1 MVDPLTLGTSAGLG
15 GFGVYLLNRYW
26 KQRQARLRAQA
37 LLEKYSTRSQIGMHQ
52 GPMRLL
58 VSMPQVGELPPSE
71 REAWQERD
79 ERRNRNFLEL
89 GLLQEVPEN
98 NGDEDSTP
106 SEDQR
111 REELTSRAAWMEH
124 HEPPLQQHAAVVSEE
139 HIGSG
144 VIVATEEDE
153 EPEVNMDERL
163 EREGGASGEV
173 QISLAWDDY
182 NDLDL
187 HLFCPSGE
195 RIYFNNKKS
204 ECGGVLD
211 VDMNVRPVSKTPVE
225 NVVWRQNAPLG
236 TYKVGVHFYKHHRK
250 RRTKRLCKFRL
261 RVVTHGQSKEY
272 LGSIKYGQAMQM
284 VTSFS
289 LADASHK
296 SWAAIAAPNGPAVS
310 LNVAGNNSARVESN
324 GRISSQCSIKP
335 P

>member
-1 MVDPLTLGTSAGLG
+1 MVDPVTLGTSLGLG

-26 KQRQARLRAQA
+26 QQRQAQLRAQA
-37 LLEKYSTRSQIGMHQ
+37 LLDKYSTRSRIGLHQ
-52 GPMRLL
+52 GEMRLL
-58 VSMPQVGELPPSE
+58 VTMPQVGELPLAE
-71 REAWQERD
+71 QAAWQERD

-89 GLLQEVPEN
+89 GLLQANAEAERTPDIDENVPDD
-98 NGDEDSTP
+98 DERLMELEARQEWTDEHETP
-106 SEDQR
+106 
-111 REELTSRAAWMEH
+111 LTE
-124 HEPPLQQHAAVVSEE
+124 HAAVVAEE
-139 HIGSG
+139 HVGSG

-204 ECGGVLD
+204 ECGGHLD
-211 VDMNVRPVSKTPVE
+211 VDMNVRPVSNTPVE
-225 NVVWRQNAPLG
+225 NVVWAGNAPLG

-250 RRTKRLCKFRL
+250 RRTKRVCKYRL
-261 RVVTHGQSKEY
+261 RVVTHGRSREY

-289 LADASHK
+289 LADAAHK
-296 SWAAIAAPNGPAVS
+296 G
-310 LNVAGNNSARVESN
+310 
-324 GRISSQCSIKP
+324 
-335 P
+335 

>member
-1 MVDPLTLGTSAGLG
+1 MVDPVSLGTSLGLG

-26 KQRQARLRAQA
+26 QQRQAQLRAQA
-37 LLEKYSTRSQIGMHQ
+37 LLDKYSTRSRIGLHQ
-52 GPMRLL
+52 GEMRLL
-58 VSMPQVGELPPSE
+58 VTMPQVGELPLAE
-71 REAWQERD
+71 QAAWQERD

-89 GLLQEVPEN
+89 GLLQPNAEAE
-98 NGDEDSTP
+98 STP
-106 SEDQR
+106 GVNEDVPDDDER
-111 REELTSRAAWMEH
+111 LMELEARQVWTNEH
-124 HEPPLQQHAAVVSEE
+124 ETPMTEHAAVVAEE
-139 HIGSG
+139 HVGSG
-144 VIVATEEDE
+144 VILATEEDE

-163 EREGGASGEV
+163 EREGGASGDV

-204 ECGGVLD
+204 ECGGHLD

-225 NVVWRQNAPLG
+225 NVVWAGNAPLG

-250 RRTKRLCKFRL
+250 RRTKRVCKYRL
-261 RVVTHGQSKEY
+261 RVVTHGRSREY

-289 LADASHK
+289 LADAAHK
-296 SWAAIAAPNGPAVS
+296 G
-310 LNVAGNNSARVESN
+310 
-324 GRISSQCSIKP
+324 
-335 P
+335 

>member
-52 GPMRLL
+52 GRMRLL
-58 VSMPQVGELPPSE
+58 VSMTQVGELPPAE
-71 REAWQERD
+71 REAWRERD
-79 ERRNRNFLEL
+79 ERRDRNFLEL
-89 GLLQEVPEN
+89 GLLQEIPEHSI
-98 NGDEDSTP
+98 DEDSTP
-106 SEDQR
+106 SEEQR
-111 REELTSRAAWMEH
+111 REELTSRTEWMERN
-124 HEPPLQQHAAVVSEE
+124 EPPLQQHATVVSEE
-139 HIGSG
+139 HVGSG
-144 VIVATEEDE
+144 VIIATHEDE

-204 ECGGVLD
+204 DCGGILD

-250 RRTKRLCKFRL
+250 RRTRRNCKFRL

-272 LGSIKYGQAMQM
+272 LGAIKYGQAMQM

-289 LADASHK
+289 LSDASHK
-296 SWAAIAAPNGPAVS
+296 S
-310 LNVAGNNSARVESN
+310 
-324 GRISSQCSIKP
+324 
-335 P
+335 

>member
-1 MVDPLTLGTSAGLG
+1 MVDPVTLGTSLGLG

-26 KQRQARLRAQA
+26 QQRQAQLRAQA
-37 LLEKYSTRSQIGMHQ
+37 LLDKYSTRSRIGLHQ
-52 GPMRLL
+52 GEMRLL
-58 VSMPQVGELPPSE
+58 VTMPQVGELPLAE
-71 REAWQERD
+71 QAAWQERD

-89 GLLQEVPEN
+89 GLLQANAEAERTPDVDENVPDD
-98 NGDEDSTP
+98 DERLMELEARQAWTDEHETP
-106 SEDQR
+106 
-111 REELTSRAAWMEH
+111 LTE
-124 HEPPLQQHAAVVSEE
+124 HAAVVAEE
-139 HIGSG
+139 HVGSG

-204 ECGGVLD
+204 ECGGHLD
-211 VDMNVRPVSKTPVE
+211 VDMNVRPVSNTPVE
-225 NVVWRQNAPLG
+225 NVVWAGNAPLG

-250 RRTKRLCKFRL
+250 RRTKRVCKYRL
-261 RVVTHGQSKEY
+261 RVVTHGRSREY

-289 LADASHK
+289 LADAAHK
-296 SWAAIAAPNGPAVS
+296 G
-310 LNVAGNNSARVESN
+310 
-324 GRISSQCSIKP
+324 
-335 P
+335 

>member
-1 MVDPLTLGTSAGLG
+1 
-15 GFGVYLLNRYW
+15 
-26 KQRQARLRAQA
+26 
-37 LLEKYSTRSQIGMHQ
+37 
-52 GPMRLL
+52 
-58 VSMPQVGELPPSE
+58 
-71 REAWQERD
+71 
-79 ERRNRNFLEL
+79 
-89 GLLQEVPEN
+89 
-98 NGDEDSTP
+98 
-106 SEDQR
+106 
-111 REELTSRAAWMEH
+111 
-124 HEPPLQQHAAVVSEE
+124 
-139 HIGSG
+139 
-144 VIVATEEDE
+144 
-153 EPEVNMDERL
+153 MDERL

-204 ECGGVLD
+204 ECGGELD

-225 NVVWRQNAPLG
+225 NIVWRQNAPLG

-296 SWAAIAAPNGPAVS
+296 S
-310 LNVAGNNSARVESN
+310 
-324 GRISSQCSIKP
+324 
-335 P
+335 

>member
-52 GPMRLL
+52 GRIRLL
-58 VSMPQVGELPPSE
+58 VTMPQVGELPIAE
-71 REAWQERD
+71 REAWRERD
-79 ERRNRNFLEL
+79 EHRDRNFLEL
-89 GLLQEVPEN
+89 GLLQEIPEN
-98 NGDEDSTP
+98 NEDEDSTP
-106 SEDQR
+106 SEEQR
-111 REELTSRAAWMEH
+111 RQELTSRTEWMDRF
-124 HEPPLQQHAAVVSEE
+124 EPPLQKHAAVVSEE
-139 HIGSG
+139 HVGSG
-144 VIVATEEDE
+144 VIIATEEDE

-250 RRTKRLCKFRL
+250 RRTKRHCKFRL
-261 RVVTHGQSKEY
+261 RVVTHGQTKEY

-296 SWAAIAAPNGPAVS
+296 S
-310 LNVAGNNSARVESN
+310 
-324 GRISSQCSIKP
+324 
-335 P
+335 

>member
-1 MVDPLTLGTSAGLG
+1 MVDPITLGISLGLG

-26 KQRQARLRAQA
+26 QQRQAQLRAQA
-37 LLEKYSTRSQIGMHQ
+37 LLDKYSTRSRIGLHQ
-52 GPMRLL
+52 GEMRLL
-58 VSMPQVGELPPSE
+58 VTMPQVGELPLAE
-71 REAWQERD
+71 QAAWQERD

-89 GLLQEVPEN
+89 GLLQSNAEAESTPDV
-98 NGDEDSTP
+98 DEDVPDDDERLMELEARQEWTSEHETP
-106 SEDQR
+106 MTE
-111 REELTSRAAWMEH
+111 
-124 HEPPLQQHAAVVSEE
+124 HAAVVAEE
-139 HIGSG
+139 HVGSG

-204 ECGGVLD
+204 ECGGHLD
-211 VDMNVRPVSKTPVE
+211 VDMNVRPVSNTPVE
-225 NVVWRQNAPLG
+225 NVVWAGNAPLG

-250 RRTKRLCKFRL
+250 RRTKRICKYRL
-261 RVVTHGQSKEY
+261 RVVTHGRSREY

-289 LADASHK
+289 LADAAHK
-296 SWAAIAAPNGPAVS
+296 G
-310 LNVAGNNSARVESN
+310 
-324 GRISSQCSIKP
+324 
-335 P
+335 

>member
-1 MVDPLTLGTSAGLG
+1 MVDPITLGTSLGLG

-26 KQRQARLRAQA
+26 QQRQAQLRAQA
-37 LLEKYSTRSQIGMHQ
+37 LLDKYSTRSRIGLHQ
-52 GPMRLL
+52 GEMRLL
-58 VSMPQVGELPPSE
+58 VTMPQVGELPLAE
-71 REAWQERD
+71 QAAWQERD

-89 GLLQEVPEN
+89 GLLQPNAESETTPDGNEEVPDD
-98 NGDEDSTP
+98 DE
-106 SEDQR
+106 R
-111 REELTSRAAWMEH
+111 LMELEARQVWTDEH
-124 HEPPLQQHAAVVSEE
+124 ESPMTEHAAVVAEE
-139 HIGSG
+139 HVGSG

-204 ECGGVLD
+204 ECGGHLD
-211 VDMNVRPVSKTPVE
+211 VDMNVRPVSNTPVE
-225 NVVWRQNAPLG
+225 NVVWAGNAPLG

-250 RRTKRLCKFRL
+250 RRTKRVCKYRL
-261 RVVTHGQSKEY
+261 RVVTHGRSREY

-289 LADASHK
+289 LADAAHK
-296 SWAAIAAPNGPAVS
+296 G
-310 LNVAGNNSARVESN
+310 
-324 GRISSQCSIKP
+324 
-335 P
+335 

>member
-1 MVDPLTLGTSAGLG
+1 MVDPVTLGTSLGLG

-26 KQRQARLRAQA
+26 QQRQAQLRAQA
-37 LLEKYSTRSQIGMHQ
+37 LLDKYSTRSRIGLHQ
-52 GPMRLL
+52 GEMRLL
-58 VSMPQVGELPPSE
+58 VTMPQVGELPLAE
-71 REAWQERD
+71 QAAWQERD

-89 GLLQEVPEN
+89 GLLQSNAEAESTPDA
-98 NGDEDSTP
+98 DEDVPDDDERLMELEARQEWTSEHETP
-106 SEDQR
+106 MTE
-111 REELTSRAAWMEH
+111 
-124 HEPPLQQHAAVVSEE
+124 HAAVVAEE
-139 HIGSG
+139 HVGSG
-144 VIVATEEDE
+144 VSVATEEDE

-204 ECGGVLD
+204 ECGGHLD
-211 VDMNVRPVSKTPVE
+211 VDMNVRPVSNTPVE
-225 NVVWRQNAPLG
+225 NVVWAGNAPLG

-250 RRTKRLCKFRL
+250 RRTKRVCKYRL
-261 RVVTHGQSKEY
+261 RVVTHGRSREY

-289 LADASHK
+289 LADAAHK
-296 SWAAIAAPNGPAVS
+296 G
-310 LNVAGNNSARVESN
+310 
-324 GRISSQCSIKP
+324 
-335 P
+335 

>member
-1 MVDPLTLGTSAGLG
+1 MVDPITLGTSLGLG

-26 KQRQARLRAQA
+26 QQRQAQLRAQA
-37 LLEKYSTRSQIGMHQ
+37 LLDKYSTRSRIGLHQ
-52 GPMRLL
+52 GEMRLL
-58 VSMPQVGELPPSE
+58 VTMPQVGELPLAE
-71 REAWQERD
+71 QAAWQERD

-89 GLLQEVPEN
+89 GLLQSNAEAESTPDA
-98 NGDEDSTP
+98 DEDVPDDDERLMELEARQEWTSEHETP
-106 SEDQR
+106 MTE
-111 REELTSRAAWMEH
+111 
-124 HEPPLQQHAAVVSEE
+124 HAAVVAEE
-139 HIGSG
+139 HVGSG
-144 VIVATEEDE
+144 VSVATEEDE

-204 ECGGVLD
+204 ECGGHLD
-211 VDMNVRPVSKTPVE
+211 VDMNVRPVSNTPVE
-225 NVVWRQNAPLG
+225 NVVWAGNAPLG

-250 RRTKRLCKFRL
+250 RRTKRVCKYRL
-261 RVVTHGQSKEY
+261 RVVTHGRSREY

-289 LADASHK
+289 LADAAHK
-296 SWAAIAAPNGPAVS
+296 G
-310 LNVAGNNSARVESN
+310 
-324 GRISSQCSIKP
+324 
-335 P
+335 

>member
-1 MVDPLTLGTSAGLG
+1 MVDPITLGTSLGLG

-26 KQRQARLRAQA
+26 QQRQAQLRAQA
-37 LLEKYSTRSQIGMHQ
+37 LLDKYSTRSRIGLHQ
-52 GPMRLL
+52 GEMRLL
-58 VSMPQVGELPPSE
+58 VTMPQVGELPLAE
-71 REAWQERD
+71 QAAWHERD

-89 GLLQEVPEN
+89 GLLQSNAEAESTPDA
-98 NGDEDSTP
+98 DEDVPDDDERLMELEARQEWTSEHETP
-106 SEDQR
+106 MTE
-111 REELTSRAAWMEH
+111 
-124 HEPPLQQHAAVVSEE
+124 HAAVVAEE
-139 HIGSG
+139 HVGSG
-144 VIVATEEDE
+144 VSVATEEDE

-204 ECGGVLD
+204 ECGGHLD
-211 VDMNVRPVSKTPVE
+211 VDMNVRPVSNTPVE
-225 NVVWRQNAPLG
+225 NVVWAGNAPLG

-250 RRTKRLCKFRL
+250 RRTKRVCKYRL
-261 RVVTHGQSKEY
+261 RVVTHGRSREY

-289 LADASHK
+289 LADAAHK
-296 SWAAIAAPNGPAVS
+296 G
-310 LNVAGNNSARVESN
+310 
-324 GRISSQCSIKP
+324 
-335 P
+335 

>member
-52 GPMRLL
+52 GRMRLL
-58 VSMPQVGELPPSE
+58 VTMPQVGELPIAE
-71 REAWQERD
+71 REAWRERD
-79 ERRNRNFLEL
+79 EHRDRNFLEL
-89 GLLQEVPEN
+89 GLLREIPEN
-98 NGDEDSTP
+98 NEDEDSTP
-106 SEDQR
+106 SEEQR
-111 REELTSRAAWMEH
+111 RQELTSRTEWMDRF
-124 HEPPLQQHAAVVSEE
+124 EPPLQKHAAVVSEE
-139 HIGSG
+139 HVGSG
-144 VIVATEEDE
+144 VIIATEEDE

-250 RRTKRLCKFRL
+250 RRTKRHCKFRL
-261 RVVTHGQSKEY
+261 RVVTHGQTKEY

-296 SWAAIAAPNGPAVS
+296 S
-310 LNVAGNNSARVESN
+310 
-324 GRISSQCSIKP
+324 
-335 P
+335 

>member
-1 MVDPLTLGTSAGLG
+1 MVDPITLGTSLGLG

-26 KQRQARLRAQA
+26 QQRQAQLRAQA
-37 LLEKYSTRSQIGMHQ
+37 LLDKYSTRSRIGLHQ
-52 GPMRLL
+52 GEMRLL
-58 VSMPQVGELPPSE
+58 VTMPQVGELPLAE
-71 REAWQERD
+71 QAAWQERD

-89 GLLQEVPEN
+89 GLLQSNAEAESTPDA
-98 NGDEDSTP
+98 DEDVPDDDERLMELEARQEWTSEHETP
-106 SEDQR
+106 MTE
-111 REELTSRAAWMEH
+111 
-124 HEPPLQQHAAVVSEE
+124 HAAVVAEE
-139 HIGSG
+139 HVGSG
-144 VIVATEEDE
+144 VSVATEEDE

-204 ECGGVLD
+204 ECGGHLD
-211 VDMNVRPVSKTPVE
+211 VDMNVRPVSNTPVE
-225 NVVWRQNAPLG
+225 NVVWAGTAPLG

-250 RRTKRLCKFRL
+250 RRTKRVCKYRL
-261 RVVTHGQSKEY
+261 RVVTHGRSREY

-289 LADASHK
+289 LADAAHK
-296 SWAAIAAPNGPAVS
+296 G
-310 LNVAGNNSARVESN
+310 
-324 GRISSQCSIKP
+324 
-335 P
+335 

>member
-52 GPMRLL
+52 GRMRLL
-58 VSMPQVGELPPSE
+58 VSMPQVGELPPAE

-296 SWAAIAAPNGPAVS
+296 S
-310 LNVAGNNSARVESN
+310 
-324 GRISSQCSIKP
+324 
-335 P
+335 

>member
-1 MVDPLTLGTSAGLG
+1 MVDPITLGTSLGLG

-26 KQRQARLRAQA
+26 QQRQAQLRAQA
-37 LLEKYSTRSQIGMHQ
+37 LLDKYSTRSRIGLHQ
-52 GPMRLL
+52 GEMRLL
-58 VSMPQVGELPPSE
+58 VTMPQVGELPLAE
-71 REAWQERD
+71 QAAWQERD

-89 GLLQEVPEN
+89 GLLQSNAEPESTPDA
-98 NGDEDSTP
+98 DEDVPDDDERLMELEARQEWTSEHETP
-106 SEDQR
+106 MTE
-111 REELTSRAAWMEH
+111 
-124 HEPPLQQHAAVVSEE
+124 HAAVVAEE
-139 HIGSG
+139 HVGSG
-144 VIVATEEDE
+144 VSVATEEDE

-204 ECGGVLD
+204 ECGGHLD
-211 VDMNVRPVSKTPVE
+211 VDMNVRPVSNTPVE
-225 NVVWRQNAPLG
+225 NVVWAGTAPLG

-250 RRTKRLCKFRL
+250 RRTKRVCKYRL
-261 RVVTHGQSKEY
+261 RVVTHGRSREY

-289 LADASHK
+289 LADAAHK
-296 SWAAIAAPNGPAVS
+296 G
-310 LNVAGNNSARVESN
+310 
-324 GRISSQCSIKP
+324 
-335 P
+335 

>member
-1 MVDPLTLGTSAGLG
+1 MVDPITLGTSLGLG

-26 KQRQARLRAQA
+26 QQRQAQLRAQA
-37 LLEKYSTRSQIGMHQ
+37 LLDKYSTRSRIGLHQ
-52 GPMRLL
+52 GEMRLL
-58 VSMPQVGELPPSE
+58 VTMPQVGELPLAE
-71 REAWQERD
+71 QAAWQERD

-89 GLLQEVPEN
+89 GLLQSNAEAESTPDA
-98 NGDEDSTP
+98 DEDVPDDDERLIELEARQEWTSEHETP
-106 SEDQR
+106 MTE
-111 REELTSRAAWMEH
+111 
-124 HEPPLQQHAAVVSEE
+124 HAAVVAEE
-139 HIGSG
+139 HVGSG
-144 VIVATEEDE
+144 VSVATEEDE

-204 ECGGVLD
+204 ECGGHLD
-211 VDMNVRPVSKTPVE
+211 VDMNVRPVSNTPVE
-225 NVVWRQNAPLG
+225 NVVWAGNAPLG

-250 RRTKRLCKFRL
+250 RRTKRVCKYRL
-261 RVVTHGQSKEY
+261 RVVTHGRSREY

-289 LADASHK
+289 LADAAHK
-296 SWAAIAAPNGPAVS
+296 G
-310 LNVAGNNSARVESN
+310 
-324 GRISSQCSIKP
+324 
-335 P
+335 

>member
-52 GPMRLL
+52 GRMRLL
-58 VSMPQVGELPPSE
+58 VTMPQVGELPIAE
-71 REAWQERD
+71 REAWRERD
-79 ERRNRNFLEL
+79 EHRDRNFLEL
-89 GLLQEVPEN
+89 GLLQEIPEN
-98 NGDEDSTP
+98 NEDEDSTP
-106 SEDQR
+106 SEEQR
-111 REELTSRAAWMEH
+111 RQELTSRTEWMDRF
-124 HEPPLQQHAAVVSEE
+124 EPPLQKHAAVVSEE
-139 HIGSG
+139 HVGSG
-144 VIVATEEDE
+144 VIIATEEDE

-204 ECGGVLD
+204 ECGGELD

-225 NVVWRQNAPLG
+225 NIVWRQNAPLG

-296 SWAAIAAPNGPAVS
+296 S
-310 LNVAGNNSARVESN
+310 
-324 GRISSQCSIKP
+324 
-335 P
+335 

>member
-1 MVDPLTLGTSAGLG
+1 MVDPITLGTSLGLG

-26 KQRQARLRAQA
+26 QQRQAQLRAQA
-37 LLEKYSTRSQIGMHQ
+37 LLDKYSTRSRIGLHQ
-52 GPMRLL
+52 GEMRLL
-58 VSMPQVGELPPSE
+58 VTMPQVGELPLAE
-71 REAWQERD
+71 QAAWQERD

-89 GLLQEVPEN
+89 GLLQSNAEAESTQDV
-98 NGDEDSTP
+98 DEDVPDDDERLMELEARQEWTSEHETP
-106 SEDQR
+106 MTE
-111 REELTSRAAWMEH
+111 
-124 HEPPLQQHAAVVSEE
+124 HAAVVAEE
-139 HIGSG
+139 HVGSG
-144 VIVATEEDE
+144 VSVATEEDE

-204 ECGGVLD
+204 ECGGHLD
-211 VDMNVRPVSKTPVE
+211 VDMNVRPVSNTPVE
-225 NVVWRQNAPLG
+225 NVVWAGNAPLG

-250 RRTKRLCKFRL
+250 RRTKRVCKYRL
-261 RVVTHGQSKEY
+261 RVVTHGRSREY

-289 LADASHK
+289 LADAAHK
-296 SWAAIAAPNGPAVS
+296 G
-310 LNVAGNNSARVESN
+310 
-324 GRISSQCSIKP
+324 
-335 P
+335 

>member
-1 MVDPLTLGTSAGLG
+1 MVDPITLGTSLGLG

-26 KQRQARLRAQA
+26 QQRQAQLRAQA
-37 LLEKYSTRSQIGMHQ
+37 LLDKYSTSSRIGLHQ
-52 GPMRLL
+52 GEMRLL
-58 VSMPQVGELPPSE
+58 VTMPQVGELPLAE
-71 REAWQERD
+71 QAAWQERD

-89 GLLQEVPEN
+89 GLLQSNAEAESTPDA
-98 NGDEDSTP
+98 DEDVPDDDERLMELEARQEWTSEHETP
-106 SEDQR
+106 MTE
-111 REELTSRAAWMEH
+111 
-124 HEPPLQQHAAVVSEE
+124 HAAVVAEE
-139 HIGSG
+139 HVGSG
-144 VIVATEEDE
+144 VSVATEEDE

-204 ECGGVLD
+204 ECGGHLD
-211 VDMNVRPVSKTPVE
+211 VDMNVRPVSNTPVE
-225 NVVWRQNAPLG
+225 NVVWAGNAPLG

-250 RRTKRLCKFRL
+250 RRTKRVCKYRL
-261 RVVTHGQSKEY
+261 RVVTHGRSREY

-289 LADASHK
+289 LADAAHK
-296 SWAAIAAPNGPAVS
+296 G
-310 LNVAGNNSARVESN
+310 
-324 GRISSQCSIKP
+324 
-335 P
+335 

>member
-1 MVDPLTLGTSAGLG
+1 MVDPITLGTSLGLG

-26 KQRQARLRAQA
+26 QQRQAQLRAQA
-37 LLEKYSTRSQIGMHQ
+37 LLDKYSTRSRIGLHQ
-52 GPMRLL
+52 GEMRLL
-58 VSMPQVGELPPSE
+58 VTMPQVGELPLAE
-71 REAWQERD
+71 QAAWQERD

-89 GLLQEVPEN
+89 GLLQPNAESETTPDGNEEVPDD
-98 NGDEDSTP
+98 DE
-106 SEDQR
+106 R
-111 REELTSRAAWMEH
+111 LMELEARQVWTDEH
-124 HEPPLQQHAAVVSEE
+124 ESPMTEHAAVVAEE
-139 HIGSG
+139 HVGSG
-144 VIVATEEDE
+144 VIVATEQDE

-204 ECGGVLD
+204 ECGGHLD
-211 VDMNVRPVSKTPVE
+211 VDMNVRPVSNTPVE
-225 NVVWRQNAPLG
+225 NVVWAGNAPLG

-250 RRTKRLCKFRL
+250 RRTKRVCKYRL
-261 RVVTHGQSKEY
+261 RVVTHGRSREY

-289 LADASHK
+289 LADAAHK
-296 SWAAIAAPNGPAVS
+296 G
-310 LNVAGNNSARVESN
+310 
-324 GRISSQCSIKP
+324 
-335 P
+335 

>member
-37 LLEKYSTRSQIGMHQ
+37 LLEKYSTRSQIGMRE
-52 GPMRLL
+52 GRMRLL
-58 VSMPQVGELPPSE
+58 VSMPQVGELPPTE
-71 REAWQERD
+71 REAWRERD
-79 ERRNRNFLEL
+79 ERRDRNFLEL
-89 GLLQEVPEN
+89 GLLQEIPEHSI
-98 NGDEDSTP
+98 DEDSTP
-106 SEDQR
+106 SEEQR
-111 REELTSRAAWMEH
+111 REELTSRTEWMEH
-124 HEPPLQQHAAVVSEE
+124 NEPPLQQHATVVSEE
-139 HIGSG
+139 HVGSG
-144 VIVATEEDE
+144 VIIATHEDE

-204 ECGGVLD
+204 DCGAVLD

-250 RRTKRLCKFRL
+250 RRTRRNCKFRL

-272 LGSIKYGQAMQM
+272 LGAIKYGQAMQM

-289 LADASHK
+289 LSDASHK
-296 SWAAIAAPNGPAVS
+296 S
-310 LNVAGNNSARVESN
+310 
-324 GRISSQCSIKP
+324 
-335 P
+335 

>member
-52 GPMRLL
+52 GRMRLL
-58 VSMPQVGELPPSE
+58 VSMPQVGELPPAE

-79 ERRNRNFLEL
+79 ERRDRNFLEL

-124 HEPPLQQHAAVVSEE
+124 HEPPLQEHAAVVAEE

-173 QISLAWDDY
+173 QISLAWDDF

-204 ECGGVLD
+204 ECGGELD

-225 NVVWRQNAPLG
+225 NVVWRQNAPMG

-296 SWAAIAAPNGPAVS
+296 S
-310 LNVAGNNSARVESN
+310 
-324 GRISSQCSIKP
+324 
-335 P
+335 

>member
-1 MVDPLTLGTSAGLG
+1 MVDPVTLGTSLGLG

-26 KQRQARLRAQA
+26 QQRQAQLRAQA
-37 LLEKYSTRSQIGMHQ
+37 LLDKYSTRSRIGLHQ
-52 GPMRLL
+52 GEMRLL
-58 VSMPQVGELPPSE
+58 VTMPQVGELPLAE
-71 REAWQERD
+71 QAAWQERD

-89 GLLQEVPEN
+89 GLLQPNAEAE
-98 NGDEDSTP
+98 STP
-106 SEDQR
+106 DAGEDVPDDDER
-111 REELTSRAAWMEH
+111 LMELEARQVWTNEH
-124 HEPPLQQHAAVVSEE
+124 ETPMTEHAAVVAEE
-139 HIGSG
+139 HVGSG
-144 VIVATEEDE
+144 VILATEEDE

-163 EREGGASGEV
+163 EREGGASGDV

-204 ECGGVLD
+204 ECGGHLD

-225 NVVWRQNAPLG
+225 NVVWAGNAPLG

-250 RRTKRLCKFRL
+250 RRTKRVCKYRL
-261 RVVTHGQSKEY
+261 RVVTHGRSREY

-289 LADASHK
+289 LAGAAHK
-296 SWAAIAAPNGPAVS
+296 G
-310 LNVAGNNSARVESN
+310 
-324 GRISSQCSIKP
+324 
-335 P
+335 

>member
-1 MVDPLTLGTSAGLG
+1 MVDPVTLGTSLGLG

-26 KQRQARLRAQA
+26 QQRQAQLRAQA
-37 LLEKYSTRSQIGMHQ
+37 LLDKYSTRSRIGLHQ
-52 GPMRLL
+52 GEMRLL
-58 VSMPQVGELPPSE
+58 VTMPQVGELPLTE
-71 REAWQERD
+71 QAAWQERD

-89 GLLQEVPEN
+89 GLLQANAGAERTPDVDENVPDD
-98 NGDEDSTP
+98 DERLMELEARQAWTDEHETP
-106 SEDQR
+106 
-111 REELTSRAAWMEH
+111 LTE
-124 HEPPLQQHAAVVSEE
+124 HAAVVAEE
-139 HIGSG
+139 HVGSG

-204 ECGGVLD
+204 ECGGHLD
-211 VDMNVRPVSKTPVE
+211 VDMNVRPVSNTPVE
-225 NVVWRQNAPLG
+225 NVVWAGNAPLG

-250 RRTKRLCKFRL
+250 RRTKRVCKYRL
-261 RVVTHGQSKEY
+261 RVVTHGRSREY

-289 LADASHK
+289 LADAAHK
-296 SWAAIAAPNGPAVS
+296 G
-310 LNVAGNNSARVESN
+310 
-324 GRISSQCSIKP
+324 
-335 P
+335 

>member
-1 MVDPLTLGTSAGLG
+1 MSGFSPRLSLRSPDRYSVMVDPITLGTSLGLG

-26 KQRQARLRAQA
+26 QQRQAQLRAQA
-37 LLEKYSTRSQIGMHQ
+37 LLDKYSTRSRIGLHQ
-52 GPMRLL
+52 GEMRLL
-58 VSMPQVGELPPSE
+58 VTMPQVGELPLAE
-71 REAWQERD
+71 QAAWQERD

-89 GLLQEVPEN
+89 GLLQSNAEAESTPDA
-98 NGDEDSTP
+98 DEDVPDDDERLMELEARQEWTSEHETP
-106 SEDQR
+106 MTE
-111 REELTSRAAWMEH
+111 
-124 HEPPLQQHAAVVSEE
+124 HAAVVAEE
-139 HIGSG
+139 HVGSG
-144 VIVATEEDE
+144 VSVATEEDE

-204 ECGGVLD
+204 ECGGHLD
-211 VDMNVRPVSKTPVE
+211 VDMNVRPVSNTPVE
-225 NVVWRQNAPLG
+225 NVVWAGNAPLG

-250 RRTKRLCKFRL
+250 RRTKRVCKYRL
-261 RVVTHGQSKEY
+261 RVVTHGRSREY

-289 LADASHK
+289 LADAAHK
-296 SWAAIAAPNGPAVS
+296 G
-310 LNVAGNNSARVESN
+310 
-324 GRISSQCSIKP
+324 
-335 P
+335 

>member
-26 KQRQARLRAQA
+26 MQRQARLRARA

-52 GPMRLL
+52 GRMRLL
-58 VSMPQVGELPPSE
+58 VSMPQVGELPPAE
-71 REAWQERD
+71 REAWRERD
-79 ERRNRNFLEL
+79 ERRDRNFLEL
-89 GLLQEVPEN
+89 GLLQEIPEN
-98 NGDEDSTP
+98 NIDVDSTP
-106 SEDQR
+106 SEEQR
-111 REELTSRAAWMEH
+111 IEELTSRTEWMERN
-124 HEPPLQQHAAVVSEE
+124 EPPLQQHATVVSEE
-139 HIGSG
+139 HVGSG
-144 VIVATEEDE
+144 VIIATHEDE

-204 ECGGVLD
+204 GCGGVLD

-225 NVVWRQNAPLG
+225 NVVWRRDAPLG

-250 RRTKRLCKFRL
+250 RRTKRNCKFRL

-272 LGSIKYGQAMQM
+272 LGAIKYGQAMQM

-289 LADASHK
+289 LSDASHK
-296 SWAAIAAPNGPAVS
+296 S
-310 LNVAGNNSARVESN
+310 
-324 GRISSQCSIKP
+324 
-335 P
+335 